1 LTYTLYAVSSTHD
14 RQTAQKAAGKQW
26 LVLDR
31 ISGSH
36 HIMIK
41 EGRRSIPVP
50 IHGSGDLPKGL
61 ISAILKQA
69 GIKE

>member
-1 LTYTLYAVSSTHD
+1 MLYYFRMT
-14 RQTAQKAAGKQW
+14 GKQLKKLLENNGW
-26 LVLDR
+26 LLDR

-41 EGRRSIPVP
+41 EGHRSIPVP
-50 IHGSGDLPKGL
+50 IHGSCDLPQGL

-69 GIKE
+69 GMKE

>member
-1 LTYTLYAVSSTHD
+1 MLYHQFMT
-14 RQTAQKAAGKQW
+14 GKQLKKQLEDNGW
-26 LVLDR
+26 LLDR

-41 EGRRSIPVP
+41 EGCRSIPIP

-69 GIKE
+69 GLKE

>member
-1 LTYTLYAVSSTHD
+1 MLYHRLITS
-14 RQTAQKAAGKQW
+14 KQLKKQLENNGW
-26 LVLDR
+26 LLDR

-41 EGRRSIPVP
+41 EGCRSIPIP
-50 IHGSGDLPKGL
+50 IHGSGELPKGL